1 MVDSKPIVGNVITR
15 FAERL
20 RFPQLFFIML
30 ALFGLDLLI
39 PDFIPFLDEIMLG
52 LTTVLIGSIKRRR
65 EEPRREGPK
74 REHAPGDPGPRVV
87 DAEVVPESQD

>member
-1 MVDSKPIVGNVITR
+1 MVDPKPVVGNVITR

-20 RFPQLFFIML
+20 RFPQLFFIVL

-52 LTTVLIGSIKRRR
+52 LTTVLIGSLKRRR
-65 EEPRREGPK
+65 EEPRPDGPK
-74 REHAPGDPGPRVV
+74 RQHAPGDPGPRIVE
-87 DAEVVPESQD
+87 AEVVPDPRD